1 MPAIAVLGQMSTGHD
16 GYPPTACIGPVS
28 STVTINGK
36 GVQLKYYSLYETHT
50 KNKSP
55 THPSVERYVV
65 DTPGNVNTITVEGRS
80 VVMTGDKINCGD
92 IVAAG
97 SLDVSGGY

>member
-16 GYPPTACIGPVS
+16 GYPPTPCIGPVS
-28 STVTINGK
+28 QTVTIHGK
-36 GVQLKYYSLYETHT
+36 GVQLKYYSLYAPHT
-50 KNKSP
+50 LNNT
-55 THPSVERYVV
+55 THPSEMRYVI
-65 DTPGNVNTITVEGRS
+65 DSPGNANSIFIEGMK

-92 IVAAG
+92 TVGPG

>member
-16 GYPPTACIGPVS
+16 GYPATPCIGPVS

-50 KNKSP
+50 KNKNP
-55 THPSVERYVV
+55 THPSTERYVIE
-65 DTPGNVNTITVEGRS
+65 TPGKEDTITVEGRS
-80 VVMTGDKINCGD
+80 VVMVGDRINCGD
-92 IVAAG
+92 TVAAG
-97 SLDVSGGY
+97 SADVSGGY